1 MDAKRTQL
9 RYEGVKRFLSDLR
22 CSPER
27 RSFGDRRC
35 VSFPVVLERRIGG
48 DRRERIERRRSLEFY
63 DDDEASEIRIM
74 ICNPAV
80 RVACPACEGHL
91 MLGPAMRRDGGIIRP
106 VHCTIC
112 RKSVMIRTCPA

>member
-1 MDAKRTQL
+1 MEAKHAQL

-22 CSPER
+22 CLPER

-35 VSFPVVLERRIGG
+35 VSFHVPLDRRGG
-48 DRRERIERRRSLEFY
+48 VDRRERIERRRSLDAF
-63 DDDEASEIRIM
+63 DDAEAGEIRSM
-74 ICNPAV
+74 ICNPAA

-91 MLGPAMRRDGGIIRP
+91 MLGPPMRRDGGIIRP

-112 RKSVMIRTCPA
+112 RKSVTIRTCPA